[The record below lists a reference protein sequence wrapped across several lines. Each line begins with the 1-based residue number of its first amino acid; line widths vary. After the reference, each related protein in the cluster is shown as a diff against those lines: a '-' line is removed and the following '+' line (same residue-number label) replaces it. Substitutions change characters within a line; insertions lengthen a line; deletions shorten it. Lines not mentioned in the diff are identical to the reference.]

1 MGSWCAGPSS
11 TIIWEGYSPKSR
23 ESPLYYGPHCY
34 THRRRGPPPRTRGGP
49 ERTSATPRPTTR
61 VRDRS
66 HAHANR
72 TRGGPG
78 RIHRQP
84 VTGRRYT
91 GLTVTFSRPTESR
104 YTHPNGSKRG
114 SGRPSLPSTG
124 SLSSLG
130 LALHPHPVRTGAG
143 CALTCSSRATDMAQW
158 RLWNAFDV
166 PAGPA
171 PRTRAS

>member
-23 ESPLYYGPHCY
+23 KFPLLKCPPLLYASMS
-34 THRRRGPPPRTRGGP
+34 GPPPDTRLQP
-49 ERTSATPRPTTR
+49 ERMSATPQPTR
-61 VRDRS
+61 VVRDRS

-124 SLSSLG
+124 CLSSLG
-130 LALHPHPVRTGAG
+130 LALYPHRVRTGAG
-143 CALTCSSRATDMAQW
+143 CAPTCTSRATALAQRPHLH
-158 RLWNAFDV
+158 RL
-166 PAGPA
+166 
-171 PRTRAS
+171 

>member
-1 MGSWCAGPSS
+1 MS
-11 TIIWEGYSPKSR
+11 
-23 ESPLYYGPHCY
+23 
-34 THRRRGPPPRTRGGP
+34 GPPPDTRLQP
-49 ERTSATPRPTTR
+49 ERMSATPQPTR
-61 VRDRS
+61 VVRDRS
-66 HAHANR
+66 QAHANR

-143 CALTCSSRATDMAQW
+143 CALTCTSRATDLAQW

>member
-1 MGSWCAGPSS
+1 MLAHLVPSYGKGTAQKVES
-11 TIIWEGYSPKSR
+11 FRSKMSPTAIR
-23 ESPLYYGPHCY
+23 IDVR
-34 THRRRGPPPRTRGGP
+34 TPPRYPPLQP
-49 ERTSATPRPTTR
+49 ERMSATPQPTR
-61 VRDRS
+61 VVRDRS

-78 RIHRQP
+78 RRHCQP
-84 VTGRRYT
+84 VTGRLYT

-143 CALTCSSRATDMAQW
+143 CALTCTSRATDLAQW